1 MNRTVIKSTLLAA
14 LLLPL
19 HLLPSYAQESKS
31 QR

>member
-1 MNRTVIKSTLLAA
+1 MNRKVIKSILLAA

-19 HLLPSYAQESKS
+19 HLPSYAQESKS